1 MGGKVTCKCGAQ
13 VFVPNPGMCVQC
25 PSCKHMVTLP
35 AFDLEAIPLE
45 PEPERPAN
53 ACARCGAPMPA
64 GDVVC
69 LACGQSLTGT
79 ISLQKTLAARR
90 AGTVKAII
98 YPAAAAL
105 IVAGLIIGMVV
116 FRSKDKQAPPPP
128 PDKDRGYLHTIVTAP
143 QRVKQTLDVAAV
155 RQCIQAFVALE
166 GRYPKDLQ
174 ELAQRDMAVP
184 PPPQGYE
191 YEYDPNTGE
200 VSLKQIEPP
209 PAPEK

>member
-13 VFVPNPGMCVQC
+13 VFVPNPGICVQC

-35 AFDLEAIPLE
+35 AVELETIPLE

-53 ACARCGAPMPA
+53 TCARCGAPMPA

-69 LACGQSLTGT
+69 LACGQS
-79 ISLQKTLAARR
+79 TL
-90 AGTVKAII
+90 GTVSPREMSAAKPESSLKTII
-98 YPAAAAL
+98 YFAAAAL
-105 IVAGLIIGMVV
+105 IVAGLIVGMVV

-128 PDKDRGYLHTIVTAP
+128 PDKDRGYIRTVVTAP
-143 QRVKQTLDVAAV
+143 QRVRQTLDVAAV
-155 RQCIQAFVALE
+155 RQCIQSFAALE

-184 PPPQGYE
+184 PPPEGYE
-191 YEYDPNTGE
+191 YEYDPKTGE

-209 PAPEK
+209 PAPKK